1 MAGQSTIASVSRSA
15 SILLLC
21 FCLALT
27 GLGIGCGKKPVPVP
41 EPPPPPPPPPPPAL
55 VEIAEEAYAAG
66 NIPRALGLYE
76 QVLADPEAEGQQTA
90 RFRLGVLRAQPG
102 SPLYDPERARMLLR
116 PLAVDL
122 SAPYFQEATAVL
134 ELLQEVETAESQ
146 VERSRNDSAVT
157 LAELEKAQ
165 GALEELRLELERVS
179 EELRRLKAIDQER
192 RGRRP

>member
-1 MAGQSTIASVSRSA
+1 
-15 SILLLC
+15 
-21 FCLALT
+21 
-27 GLGIGCGKKPVPVP
+27 
-41 EPPPPPPPPPPPAL
+41 
-55 VEIAEEAYAAG
+55 
-66 NIPRALGLYE
+66 
-76 QVLADPEAEGQQTA
+76 
-90 RFRLGVLRAQPG
+90 
-102 SPLYDPERARMLLR
+102 MLLR